1 MRACTSCQLAC
12 VNKISP
18 GVMKQKLSKV
28 KEGDLE
34 RDKYKVG
41 DLVFT
46 DQFFVVFPGELLE
59 GYGHESN
66 NDRYHGGTV
75 FNDAV
80 SGIIWVENQVLL
92 GFG

>member
-1 MRACTSCQLAC
+1 
-12 VNKISP
+12 
-18 GVMKQKLSKV
+18 MKQKLSKV
-28 KEGDLE
+28 KERYLE

-41 DLVFT
+41 DLVSA
-46 DQFFVVFPGELLE
+46 DQFLVVFPGELLE

-80 SGIIWVENQVLL
+80 SGIIWVENQLLL

>member
-1 MRACTSCQLAC
+1 
-12 VNKISP
+12 
-18 GVMKQKLSKV
+18 MKQKLYKV

-41 DLVFT
+41 DLLFT
-46 DQFFVVFPGELLE
+46 DQFFFVFPGELLE
-59 GYGHESN
+59 GYGRESN

-80 SGIIWVENQVLL
+80 SGIIWVENQLLL